1 MPFPKKFVWGAATA
15 SYQIEGGAFED
26 GRGASIWDTF
36 SHTPGKTKGGDT
48 GDVACD
54 SYHRWAEDMELMKAL
69 HLQTYRFSIAWPRI
83 FPAGTGAVNPAGLA
97 WYDRLVDALLAAGIE
112 PYVTLYHWDLP
123 QALQDKGGWLNAD
136 TARAF
141 AVYAATVAAHFK
153 GRVKY
158 YFTLNEPQCSVG
170 LGYSAGVHAPGYKLD
185 DAAVFT
191 AWHNTIY
198 AHCLAADAIRKADP
212 DAKVGMAPTGRI
224 CTPATD
230 NPADIAAAREATFAL
245 ADGDWT
251 FTYTPALDPV
261 CGRGWPKIAGG
272 QAQRVVDAIP
282 QEQLDALPLGRLD
295 FIGMNIYNSVAVRA
309 GADGKPE
316 FCPRAAGHPRT
327 AIGWPITPEAME
339 WGPRFL
345 HERYGLPIFI
355 TENGLSCT
363 DRIHLD
369 GKVHD
374 PERIDFTHRYLLALR
389 QGIEAGADVQGYFHW
404 SLLDNFEWSE
414 GYNERFGLVYVDYPT
429 GTRTPKDSAAWYR
442 ETIDA
447 NGGTL

>member
-1 MPFPKKFVWGAATA
+1 MQIRVGYIAHPYILVFIRNQREKNMPFPKKFVWGAATA

-69 HLQTYRFSIAWPRI
+69 HLQAYRFSIAWPRI

-97 WYDRLVDALLAAGIE
+97 WYDRFVDALLAAGIE

-141 AVYAATVAAHFK
+141 AAYAATVAAHFK

-230 NPADIAAAREATFAL
+230 SPADIAAAREATFAL

-309 GADGKPE
+309 GAARPSAGPSPPKPWSGARGSSMSGTA
-316 FCPRAAGHPRT
+316 CPSLSRRT
-327 AIGWPITPEAME
+327 AFPALTASTWTA
-339 WGPRFL
+339 RCTT
-345 HERYGLPIFI
+345 RSASTLP
-355 TENGLSCT
+355 TATCLPCG
-363 DRIHLD
+363 R
-369 GKVHD
+369 G
-374 PERIDFTHRYLLALR
+374 
-389 QGIEAGADVQGYFHW
+389 
-404 SLLDNFEWSE
+404 
-414 GYNERFGLVYVDYPT
+414 
-429 GTRTPKDSAAWYR
+429 
-442 ETIDA
+442 
-447 NGGTL
+447 

>member
-1 MPFPKKFVWGAATA
+1 MSFPENFVWGAATA
-15 SYQIEGGAFED
+15 SYQIEGGVSEG
-26 GRGASIWDTF
+26 GRGVSIWDTF
-36 SHTPGKTKGGDT
+36 SHTPGRIVNGDT

-54 SYHRWAEDMELMKAL
+54 SYHRWAEDVELLKAM
-69 HLQTYRFSIAWPRI
+69 HLKAYRFSIAWPRI
-83 FPAGTGAVNPAGLA
+83 IPGGTGPVNAEGLA
-97 WYDRLVDALLAAGIE
+97 WYSRFVDALLAAGIE

-136 TARAF
+136 TAKAF
-141 AVYAATVAAHFK
+141 AEYARVVAEHFR
-153 GRVKY
+153 GRVTH

-170 LGYSAGVHAPGYKLD
+170 LGYATGAHAPGYKLD
-185 DAAVFT
+185 DGAVFC

-198 AHCLAADAIRKADP
+198 AHCLAADAIRKADL
-212 DAKVGMAPTGRI
+212 AALVGIAPTGRI

-230 NPADIAAAREATFAL
+230 SPADIAAARQAMFDLE
-245 ADGDWT
+245 DGNWT
-251 FTYTPALDPV
+251 FTYSPALDPIV
-261 CGRGWPKIAGG
+261 LGKWPQIKGG
-272 QAQRVVDAIP
+272 QAQRVIDAIP

-309 GADGKPE
+309 RADGKPE

-327 AIGWPITPEAME
+327 AIGWPITPKAME

-447 NGGTL
+447 NGGNL